1 MPAFLPPQIPALHA
15 PELAQTIQLA
25 ITPVFLL
32 TAIGAFLSVMTTRLG
47 RAIDR
52 ARTLEGNVPEAGPER
67 ADVVAQ
73 LAVLDRRIQL
83 ANRAVNFSV
92 LAAFTTCLLIGAL
105 FIASFTTLP
114 GQLMPLMFL
123 VTILLLLAALASF
136 LLEVRIAT
144 RTVRVRAELIMG
156 APTPPGDLHLPL

>member
-1 MPAFLPPQIPALHA
+1 MPALAPTDLPLLHA

-52 ARTLEGNVPEAGPER
+52 ARTLEADVPMGGPER
-67 ADVVAQ
+67 AEVIAQ

-83 ANRAVNFSV
+83 ANRAVNLSV
-92 LAAFTTCLLIGAL
+92 LSAFTTCLLIGAL
-105 FIASFTTLP
+105 FVTAFTHLS
-114 GQLMPLMFL
+114 GQLLPILFL
-123 VTILLLLAALASF
+123 VAILLLLAALASF